1 MTTVEVPLGVAAGAT
16 REGARV
22 WRRPPIGLAAIAL
35 LAAGLNLWG
44 LQRAGYAN
52 AYYAAA
58 VLSMLQNW
66 HNFLF
71 VSFDPG
77 GFVSIDKPPLGFW
90 VQAASAK
97 LLGFS
102 GVAILLP
109 EALAGI
115 GSVLLTYHLVK
126 RAFGSGTGLL
136 AALIL
141 ALTPVSVS
149 VSRNN
154 TIDSLLVFTLLLATW
169 AAFKAAES
177 GELKWLLI
185 TAAVVGL

>member
-1 MTTVEVPLGVAAGAT
+1 MTTVEAPIGVAPAVT
-16 REGARV
+16 HEGTRV
-22 WRRPPIGLAAIAL
+22 WRWPPFALAAIAL

-44 LQRAGYAN
+44 LQRAGYGN

-66 HNFLF
+66 HNFFF

-90 VQAASAK
+90 IQAASAK

-102 GVAILLP
+102 GLAILLP
-109 EALAGI
+109 EALAGV
-115 GSVLLTYHLVK
+115 GSVLLIYHLVK
-126 RAFGSGTGLL
+126 RAFGTGTGLL
-136 AALIL
+136 AALML

-169 AAFKAAES
+169 
-177 GELKWLLI
+177 
-185 TAAVVGL
+185 